1 MSDDVA
7 SNVVANTNYEF
18 LCDVETIMG
27 LTCVSFMLET
37 VQSLSKLTQN
47 KDIFVCDFVLV
58 MKLCQFDI
66 QTMYVNLEKQYSW
79 DQF

>member
-66 QTMYVNLEKQYSW
+66 QTMYVNLEKQYS
-79 DQF
+79 

>member
-1 MSDDVA
+1 
-7 SNVVANTNYEF
+7 
-18 LCDVETIMG
+18 
-27 LTCVSFMLET
+27 
-37 VQSLSKLTQN
+37 
-47 KDIFVCDFVLV
+47 